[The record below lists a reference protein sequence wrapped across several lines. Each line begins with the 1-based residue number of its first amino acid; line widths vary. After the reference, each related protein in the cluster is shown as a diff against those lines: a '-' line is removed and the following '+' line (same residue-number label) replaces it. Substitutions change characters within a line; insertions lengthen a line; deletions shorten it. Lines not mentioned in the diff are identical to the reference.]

1 MFVVITRNFPPDI
14 GGIQSLMEGL
24 SKGLTKH
31 GPVKVFADEYPNFID
46 YDRNSNLD
54 IQRIS
59 GLKIFRKFR
68 KAYVANE
75 YLKNNKIR
83 AIFFDHWKSLEHID
97 SKYLNNCPNFC
108 LIHSKEI
115 NHPLG
120 SSLNNRMNRVFK
132 KVKFIIANSK
142 YTKQLGVSM
151 GLEESKIHIIH
162 PGTNYPIE
170 INNSDKLSAQ
180 NIFSSS
186 FPKIITIARL
196 DKRKSHQNILM
207 TVKNLIPTYPDIKY
221 ICVGSGDEKKN
232 LEDLRKELGIEKYVT
247 FLSGIEENLKVAL
260 LNECDLYLMPS
271 VIYKKSVE
279 GFGISFI
286 EAGSYG
292 KASIGGK
299 DGGQADAIEEGRT
312 GFLCDGNNLNSI
324 YENIL
329 KFFQNDQ
336 YKVLG
341 LQAKEFSKKFKW
353 EIIVK
358 KYLSL
363 I

>member
-14 GGIQSLMEGL
+14 GGMQSLMEGL
-24 SKGLTKH
+24 SKGLVNH
-31 GPVKVFADEYPNFID
+31 GPVKVFADEYNND
-46 YDRNSNLD
+46 ENYDQSSNLK

-59 GLKIFRKFR
+59 GFKIFRKFR
-68 KAYVANE
+68 KAYAANE
-75 YLKNNKIR
+75 YLKNNKVR
-83 AIFFDHWKSLEHID
+83 AIFFDHWKSLEHI
-97 SKYLNNCPNFC
+97 NNQCLSNNPNFC

-120 SSLNNRMNRVFK
+120 SSLNARMNKAFK
-132 KVKFIIANSK
+132 KAKFIIANSK
-142 YTKQLGVSM
+142 YTKELGINM
-151 GLEESKIHIIH
+151 GLEANKIHIIH
-162 PGTNYPIE
+162 PGTDYPVPVIE
-170 INNSDKLSAQ
+170 DFKSKAKE
-180 NIFSSS
+180 IFGVS

-207 TVKNLIPTYPDIKY
+207 TIKNLIPTFPDIKY
-221 ICVGSGDEKKN
+221 VCIGDGDEKNN
-232 LEDLRKELGIEKYVT
+232 LEELREQLKIEKQVV
-247 FLSGIEENLKVAL
+247 FLPRTNENLKIAI
-260 LNECDLYLMPS
+260 LNECDLFLMPS

-299 DGGQADAIEEGRT
+299 DGGQADAIEDGKT
-312 GFLCDGNNLNSI
+312 GYLCNGNDLNSI
-324 YENIL
+324 YETIL

-358 KYLSL
+358 QYLNL